1 MEQGGLS
8 DSCYRSLTSEEISS
22 LSRIR
27 NHYNKKP
34 LISLSIE
41 DTLKLIDRA
50 FEALGRPYRTR
61 INSETVKFG
70 RYSGEL
76 DGVFLM
82 ISDALRTYELAT
94 HFYSTPAEAKVSYVR
109 HKKNIKYARKKLANG
124 FADIFDVINGMLPS
138 AWSGHS
144 NEKLRNS
151 LEILKQ
157 VRNLLDQQID
167 LIDFE
172 GRPDSRA
179 ESFVN
184 GVCMYLAWNANVRP
198 TKPMT
203 DSLEKTPLLRFLEV
217 FYPVEA
223 KSILSKIHDRER
235 GLPTHERIGAKF
247 ISPK

>member
-1 MEQGGLS
+1 MERGELS
-8 DSCYRSLTSEEISS
+8 ISCYKSLTVEEGSS
-22 LSRIR
+22 LSKIR
-27 NHYNKKP
+27 GHYKKEAVFSFGVEET
-34 LISLSIE
+34 LI
-41 DTLKLIDRA
+41 LIDRA

-61 INSETVKFG
+61 INAETIKFG

-82 ISDALRTYELAT
+82 VSDALRTYDLAN
-94 HFYSTPAEAKVSYVR
+94 HFYSTPTEAKTSYAL
-109 HKKNIKYARKKLANG
+109 HKKNIKHARKRLDNG
-124 FADIFDVINGMLPS
+124 FLDIFEVVNGMLPS
-138 AWSGHS
+138 VWSRYS
-144 NEKLRNS
+144 AEKLRNS
-151 LEILKQ
+151 LSALSEVQ
-157 VRNLLDQQID
+157 SLLGEQID

-172 GRPDSRA
+172 SRPDSRA

-184 GVCMYLAWNANVRP
+184 GVCMSLAWNANIRP

-223 KSILSKIHDRER
+223 KAILSKIYDRER
-235 GLPTHERIGAKF
+235 GLPTDEKIGAKF

>member
-1 MEQGGLS
+1 MEQGELS
-8 DSCYRSLTSEEISS
+8 NSCYNSLTLEEVSS

-34 LISLSIE
+34 VFSFSTEEALA
-41 DTLKLIDRA
+41 LIDRA
-50 FEALGRPYRTR
+50 FEAMGRPYRTR
-61 INSETVKFG
+61 INAETIKFG

-82 ISDALRTYELAT
+82 ISDALRTYDLAT
-94 HFYSTPAEAKVSYVR
+94 HFYSTPTEAKASYTR
-109 HKKNIKYARKKLANG
+109 HKKYIKDARKKLDNG
-124 FADIFDVINGMLPS
+124 FVDVFDVINGMLPS
-138 AWSGHS
+138 VWATY
-144 NEKLRNS
+144 NIEKLRNS
-151 LEILKQ
+151 LKALNE
-157 VRNLLDQQID
+157 VRSLIDETID

-179 ESFVN
+179 ESFIH
-184 GVCMYLAWNANVRP
+184 GVCMYLAWNANIRP

-223 KSILSKIHDRER
+223 KAILSKVYDRER